1 MANIR
6 LTMRKIR
13 EVLRLHFECD
23 RTHREIAQAI
33 GTSTSISLGDV
44 AGRPLR
50 DTKLSLVDA
59 PSRSQLIRLAKR
71 INGCFRLICSR
82 SGWRKKSPSV
92 TGVFRPIR
100 TSSKNAGFS
109 R

>member
-33 GTSTSISLGDV
+33 GTSTSTVWQYLHRVKLAGLEWPLPAGSTTGERRRGTRSPAVSAARATHAAARHAALADDTSRDRQ
-44 AGRPLR
+44 AGR
-50 DTKLSLVDA
+50 DA
-59 PSRSQLIRLAKR
+59 
-71 INGCFRLICSR
+71 
-82 SGWRKKSPSV
+82 
-92 TGVFRPIR
+92 
-100 TSSKNAGFS
+100 
-109 R
+109 